1 MRRSS
6 CDVDIGNK
14 ERVGEIR
21 TRVERKE
28 REGDKRKML
37 KERD

>member
-6 CDVDIGNK
+6 CDVGIRNK
-14 ERVGEIR
+14 ESIGERR
-21 TRVERKE
+21 TRVKRKE
-28 REGDKRKML
+28 REGDKKKML